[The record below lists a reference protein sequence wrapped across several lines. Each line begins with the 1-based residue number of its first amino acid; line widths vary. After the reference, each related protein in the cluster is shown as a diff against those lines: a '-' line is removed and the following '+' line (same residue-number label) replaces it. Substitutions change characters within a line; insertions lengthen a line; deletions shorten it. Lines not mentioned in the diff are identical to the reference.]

1 MKRCL
6 VVDDEKPAREELIY
20 ILKEIEGIEVIGQ
33 ASHGKEALQLIDRFK
48 PDIVFLDIQMPE
60 MNGIE
65 VARKLLN
72 KEYTPEIIFVTAY
85 DKFAVQAF
93 EVNAIDYLLK
103 PISED
108 RLKQRLESMVKEDKH
123 NESLDYDKLKAL
135 ICSIKPETADKKMR
149 ISFHQ
154 NNRLIPVDIEDIIYI
169 TIENKST
176 IIFTSKGNFDTNHT
190 LNELMD
196 KLDNNVFFRSHKSYI
211 VNLNYIEF
219 IDPWFNYTYNIHL
232 KNSDA
237 IIPVSRSYVKDFKEI
252 MNIE

>member
-1 MKRCL
+1 MKTCL

-20 ILKEIEGIEVIGQ
+20 ILRKMEGIEVVGQ
-33 ASHGKEALQLIDRFK
+33 ASHGKEALGLIHKLK

-60 MNGIE
+60 MNGME
-65 VARKLLN
+65 VARRLIN

-85 DKFAVQAF
+85 DQFAVEAF
-93 EVNAIDYLLK
+93 EVNATDYLLK

-108 RLKQRLESMVKEDKH
+108 RLKQRLEKMILEDRQEENLAYHKLEDLIHSM
-123 NESLDYDKLKAL
+123 KL
-135 ICSIKPETADKKMR
+135 DKKVSQR
-149 ISFHQ
+149 ISLYQ

-169 TIENKST
+169 TIENKNT
-176 IIFTSKGNFDTNHT
+176 IIFSNKGNFGTNYT

-196 KLDNNVFFRSHKSYI
+196 KLDKTMFFRSHKSYI
-211 VNLNYIEF
+211 VNLNYIES

-232 KNSDA
+232 SNSKE
-237 IIPVSRSYVKDFKEI
+237 IIPVSRSYVKEFREV